1 MTREARVI
9 LALEGPR
16 LSIPLGLVR
25 LLDGD
30 LQASAFLAQAAY
42 LSALVDNPEKEGWF
56 FLAQTG
62 GAWLTGNERES
73 IFATMGSWEF
83 CLGLSPDAQKLV
95 RKKLIVLGLLEE
107 RRAGI
112 PARLHYRVD
121 PAKYFDFLAGKP
133 IKTPVS
139 EKPGNKNP
147 RNQESRI
154 GKAGKQESGK
164 QGNKTPAY
172 PESNKEIEKDI
183 EKETTTT
190 RAATGAAACSSDLIF
205 DPSIQHI
212 APALCGLLAGIDR
225 GLAQDLV
232 DELAGCMQPA
242 SGASIKNPV
251 GWMMGVVAKAKSGE
265 FRPARALDV
274 QRNRLAA
281 EQAAAGQVAVAA
293 ARQHELLG
301 LDPSAMAVGDQYFA
315 EARAKAERAA
325 AALQARA

>member
-30 LQASAFLAQAAY
+30 LQAGAFLAQAAY

-62 GAWLTGNERES
+62 GPWLPDNEKES
-73 IFATMGSWEF
+73 IFATMGSWES

-95 RKKLIVLGLLEE
+95 RKKLIVRGLLEE

-147 RNQESRI
+147 GNQESRI
-154 GKAGKQESGK
+154 RKTGRQESGK
-164 QGNKTPAY
+164 QGDKTPAY
-172 PESNKEIEKDI
+172 PESNKEIEEDM

-190 RAATGAAACSSDLIF
+190 QAAAQAAEGGSSDLIF
-205 DPSIQHI
+205 DPSIQHL
-212 APALCGLLAGIDR
+212 APALRGLLSGAEHD
-225 GLAQDLV
+225 LAQALV
-232 DELAGCMQPA
+232 DELAGCMQPG
-242 SGASIKNPV
+242 SGVTIKNPV
-251 GWMMGVVAKAKSGE
+251 GWLRGVVAKAQRGE
-265 FRPARALDV
+265 FQPARALGV
-274 QRNRLAA
+274 QRTRQAD
-281 EQAAAGQVAVAA
+281 EQAACQRAASGAVASHGA
-293 ARQHELLG
+293 
-301 LDPSAMAVGDQYFA
+301 LDPEALKNVLLPAGCLSRLDQSRTA
-315 EARAKAERAA
+315 
-325 AALQARA
+325 

>member
-9 LALEGPR
+9 LALQGPR

-25 LLDGD
+25 RLDGD
-30 LQASAFLAQAAY
+30 LQAAAFLAQAAY

-62 GAWLTGNERES
+62 GPWLPDNEKES
-73 IFATMGSWEF
+73 IFATMGSWES

-121 PAKYFDFLAGKP
+121 PVKYFDFLAGKP

-139 EKPGNKNP
+139 EKPGNKNSGK
-147 RNQESRI
+147 QESRI

-172 PESNKEIEKDI
+172 PESNKEIEEDI
-183 EKETTTT
+183 EK
-190 RAATGAAACSSDLIF
+190 AAAPRTRGSD
-205 DPSIQHI
+205 
-212 APALCGLLAGIDR
+212 
-225 GLAQDLV
+225 
-232 DELAGCMQPA
+232 
-242 SGASIKNPV
+242 
-251 GWMMGVVAKAKSGE
+251 
-265 FRPARALDV
+265 
-274 QRNRLAA
+274 
-281 EQAAAGQVAVAA
+281 
-293 ARQHELLG
+293 
-301 LDPSAMAVGDQYFA
+301 
-315 EARAKAERAA
+315 A
-325 AALQARA
+325 AALRSGANNKRRRQRSSGIVTWSEDDELEAARIEREHSEDEIAAAIKALAGAGKQPLPGLISGEIERQRRTRQADEQVAYQREAVEATACKYAVQDPKSFENGKKLLPAGILSRLDRSQAA

>member
-25 LLDGD
+25 RLDGD
-30 LQASAFLAQAAY
+30 LQAGAFLAQAAY

-62 GAWLTGNERES
+62 GPWLPDNEKES

-147 RNQESRI
+147 ENQESRI
-154 GKAGKQESGK
+154 GKTGKQESEK
-164 QGNKTPAY
+164 KEDKTPAY
-172 PESNKEIEKDI
+172 PESNKEIEEDI

-190 RAATGAAACSSDLIF
+190 QAAAQAVEGGSSDLIF
-205 DPSIQHI
+205 DESIQHL
-212 APALCGLLAGIDR
+212 APALHGLLAGIDQ

-242 SGASIKNPV
+242 SGVIIKNPV
-251 GWMMGVVAKAKSGE
+251 GWMMGVVAKAKRGE
-265 FRPARALDV
+265 FQPARALDV
-274 QRNRLAA
+274 QRKRQAA
-281 EQAAAGQVAVAA
+281 EQAAASQQAA
-293 ARQHELLG
+293 ATARQHELLG
-301 LDPSAMAVGDQYFA
+301 LDPSVLAAGDQVL
-315 EARAKAERAA
+315 EKIRAKRAGAA
-325 AALQARA
+325 AC

>member
-1 MTREARVI
+1 MTQEARII

-25 LLDGD
+25 RLDGD
-30 LQASAFLAQAAY
+30 LQAAAFLSQAAY
-42 LSALVDNPEKEGWF
+42 LSALVDNSEKEGWF
-56 FLAQTG
+56 FLPQTG
-62 GAWLTGNERES
+62 GAWLPANEKES

-83 CLGLSPDAQKLV
+83 CLGISPDGQKLV

-147 RNQESRI
+147 KNQESRI
-154 GKAGKQESGK
+154 GKTGKQESEK
-164 QGNKTPAY
+164 KEDKTPAY
-172 PESNKEIEKDI
+172 PESNKEIEEDI

-190 RAATGAAACSSDLIF
+190 QAAEQAVEGGSSDLIF
-205 DPSIQHI
+205 DESIQHL
-212 APALCGLLAGIDR
+212 APAMHGLLADIDQR
-225 GLAQDLV
+225 LAQDLV

-242 SGASIKNPV
+242 SGTTIQNPI
-251 GWMMGVVAKAKSGE
+251 GWMRGVIAKANRGE
-265 FRPARALDV
+265 FQPARALDV
-274 QRNRLAA
+274 QRNRRAA
-281 EQAAAGQVAVAA
+281 EQAAARQVAAAA

-301 LDPSAMAVGDQYFA
+301 LDPSARAVGDQYFS
-315 EARAKAERAA
+315 EAREKAERAA
-325 AALQARA
+325 AALRT

>member
-25 LLDGD
+25 RLDGD
-30 LQASAFLAQAAY
+30 LQAAAFLAQAAY
-42 LSALVDNPEKEGWF
+42 LSALIDNPEKEGWF

-62 GAWLTGNERES
+62 GAWLPDNEKES

-147 RNQESRI
+147 GKQESRI
-154 GKAGKQESGK
+154 GKIGKQRSGK

-172 PESNKEIEKDI
+172 PESNKEIEEDI
-183 EKETTTT
+183 EKEAAPHT
-190 RAATGAAACSSDLIF
+190 RARYSAAAPRSSDNNKRRRQRSSGIVTWNADDELEAERIERAHGPDEIGAAVA
-205 DPSIQHI
+205 
-212 APALCGLLAGIDR
+212 ALVNAGKEPVPGSVAAR
-225 GLAQDLV
+225 
-232 DELAGCMQPA
+232 
-242 SGASIKNPV
+242 IK
-251 GWMMGVVAKAKSGE
+251 
-265 FRPARALDV
+265 
-274 QRNRLAA
+274 QRVHRKTAD
-281 EQAAAGQVAVAA
+281 QAAASHRAAGEVRHKHQVAQDTAA
-293 ARQHELLG
+293 L
-301 LDPSAMAVGDQYFA
+301 AVGEQLMPA
-315 EARAKAERAA
+315 GMRGRVASANRLSRS
-325 AALQARA
+325 